1 MAEMKQ
7 STSIR
12 PTLGVPGSI
21 GSNDA
26 QLNIVDLFRVPERFM
41 RSVHL
46 ERDFDDSQ
54 FLSRYVLTPPM
65 QELLS
70 RIAGGVQPGSSHR
83 AWRVTGDYGTGK
95 SSFALMLA
103 QLLQD
108 PTSPSTELIRHAIE
122 EEGGTSLLDG
132 VRMLPVLVTGAR
144 EPLVPSVAR
153 ALRRS
158 LERLRGRRRKTRVL
172 EDLEAQADAVILSA
186 DHTQLLDLLEQVGCY
201 STERGWSGVFLVL
214 DELGK
219 FLEYAAIRPDEE
231 DLYIL
236 QRLAEGAARDRGF
249 ALVVLGLLH
258 QGFHAYAES
267 LPSTTRQEWE
277 KVAGRYGEIT
287 FDQPLSHVAALV
299 TQALSVDQTL
309 VPSDVDDAGHA
320 VQAATQKTGWYGT
333 SEWTPTALDLYPL
346 HPTVLP
352 VMVRFFARFGQ
363 HERSLFSFLLSS
375 EPFGLQSFAARP
387 ATGHAWYRLP
397 DFYDYIRGTFGYQLS
412 ASSYRG
418 HWLRIVET
426 LDGMSDVDAL
436 QLRVLKA
443 VAVLNVLDADHLLPT
458 DNVLAVALADGDES
472 RAISRAVASLKRRGL
487 LFNRGPS
494 GGYRLW
500 PSTSVD
506 LVSAFETAKRAV
518 GSSDRLVARVR
529 PYLGQSS
536 VVARRHY
543 IERGTLRHFEIRY
556 ADSATLLETIEQPTE
571 ADGLV
576 VVVLCDSS
584 DEHLIIRNMVLAIDG
599 AAHRQVVIAVPP
611 PLRGVAAELLDAQC
625 WQWVADNTPELN
637 HDVYAAGEV
646 ARQVSASRRALL
658 RTLDSLLGFRGGD
671 ASDVEWWHCGRLVKL
686 PLRGKLSALLSD
698 ISDELYCDGPRI
710 HNELLNRRA
719 LSSAASSARLRLVER
734 MFTSA
739 DAPSLGIDQSKAPP
753 EKSMYLSV
761 LSAGKVHREDMGQL
775 VLAEPPQDEDP
786 LHLRP
791 ALTQII
797 VLLEQANGRRVA
809 VTEILDVLQ
818 GPPYGVRTGVAPLLL
833 AITMVAHAH
842 EIAMYENGTFLQQF
856 NAHDFLRLTKQPSAF
871 DAQLCRVA
879 GIRMEV
885 FRLLARIFAEEH
897 SGDRE
902 YELLDVVR
910 PLSVFAAQLPG
921 YTRRKSNLS
930 EPAKSVRDALLAA
943 REPATLVFEALPAA
957 CGLAP
962 IPMNGSPIDGLG
974 QRFVSELQSAVLSLR
989 DTYPQ
994 LLERVRH
1001 QIALGLGEGISRPN
1015 RVQVAQRASRVNLA
1029 AVEPRLQGFARCLA
1043 DSALADDAWSE
1054 RVASFVAAK
1063 PPAQW
1068 TTADENGA
1076 MNQIDVLTAMF
1087 CRLEAIIFDGNGS
1100 DPHVNA
1106 FRLGLTRSDGVEV
1119 ARVVRI
1125 REEDEIRVQRLATGV
1140 EGVLA
1145 EAGGLKLAAV
1155 SRALWNILSDD
1166 DHGGRISPAED
1177 SPTVGDSTGEQQ

>member
-7 STSIR
+7 PTSNR
-12 PTLGVPGSI
+12 PTQGAPGAN

-26 QLNIVDLFRVPERFM
+26 HSDIVQLFQVPERFM

-65 QELLS
+65 QALLS
-70 RIAGGVQPGSSHR
+70 RIVGGVQPGSPHR

-103 QLLQD
+103 RLLYD
-108 PTSPSTELIRHAIE
+108 PTSPSTELIRQAIE
-122 EEGGTSLLDG
+122 EEGRTDLLDG

-153 ALRRS
+153 ALRRT
-158 LERLRGRRRKTRVL
+158 LERLRGRRRKTKVL
-172 EDLEAQADAVILSA
+172 VDLEAQADAVILSA
-186 DHTQLLDLLEQVGCY
+186 DHSQLLDLLEQVGYY
-201 STERGWSGVFLVL
+201 STKRGWSGVFLVL

-219 FLEYAAIRPDEE
+219 FLEYAALWPDKE

-236 QRLAEGAARDRGF
+236 QRLAEGAARDKGF

-267 LPSTTRQEWE
+267 LPSIMRQEWE

-299 TQALSVDQTL
+299 TQALNIDQTL
-309 VPSDVDDAGHA
+309 MPRDVDEAVHT
-320 VQAATQKTGWYGT
+320 VQAATLRTGWYGT
-333 SEWTPTALDLYPL
+333 PEWTPAALDLYPL

-352 VMVRFFARFGQ
+352 VLVRFFARFGQ

-387 ATGHAWYRLP
+387 ANGHAWYRLP

-418 HWLRIVET
+418 HWLRIIET
-426 LDGMSDVDAL
+426 IDGMSAVDDL
-436 QLRVLKA
+436 RLRVLKA

-458 DNVLAVALADGDES
+458 DTVLAAALADGDES
-472 RAISRAVASLKRRGL
+472 RAVSRAVESLKHRGL
-487 LFNRGPS
+487 LFNRGTS

-556 ADSATLLETIEQPTE
+556 ADSATLLETIEQPME

-576 VVVLCDSS
+576 VVALCDSP
-584 DEHLIIRNMVLAIDG
+584 DEHHTIRNMVSTIDG
-599 AAHRQVVIAVPP
+599 AAHRQVLLAVPP

-637 HDVYAAGEV
+637 HDAYAAGEV

-671 ASDVEWWHCGRLVKL
+671 ASDVEWWHCGRLVEL

-698 ISDELYCDGPRI
+698 ISDELYCDAPRI

-719 LSSAASSARLRLVER
+719 LSSAASAARLRLVER
-734 MFTSA
+734 MFASA
-739 DAPSLGIDQSKAPP
+739 DAPSLGIDQDKAPP

-761 LSAGKVHREDMGQL
+761 LSAGKVHREEMGQL
-775 VLAEPPQDEDP
+775 VLAEPPGHDDP

-791 ALTQII
+791 ALTQI
-797 VLLEQANGRRVA
+797 VDLLEQANGRRVA
-809 VTEILDVLQ
+809 ATEILDVLQ
-818 GPPYGVRTGVAPLLL
+818 SPPYGVRPGVAPLLL

-871 DAQLCRVA
+871 EAQLCRVA
-879 GIRMEV
+879 GVRMEV

-910 PLSVFAAQLPG
+910 PLSVFAAQLPE
-921 YTRRKSNLS
+921 YTRRRSNLP
-930 EPAKSVRDALLAA
+930 EPAKSVRDALLTA
-943 REPATLVFEALPAA
+943 REPATLVFETLPVA
-957 CGLAP
+957 CGFDPYTLD
-962 IPMNGSPIDGLG
+962 GSVNDGREGL
-974 QRFVSELQSAVLSLR
+974 FVDALQGAVADLQA
-989 DTYPQ
+989 DYPQ
-994 LLERVRH
+994 LLGSIRDKIATGLAAGSVR
-1001 QIALGLGEGISRPN
+1001 PD
-1015 RVQVAQRASRVNLA
+1015 RVQITRRASRVMIA
-1029 AVEPRLQGFARCLA
+1029 AREARLQSFARSLA
-1043 DSALADDAWSE
+1043 DSVLADDSWAE
-1054 RVASFVAAK
+1054 RIGSVVASK
-1063 PPAQW
+1063 PPSRW
-1068 TTADENGA
+1068 TVTDKTRAMEDLDLLVGTFNRTEATAFGRGTVYLDPTA
-1076 MNQIDVLTAMF
+1076 VRIALTNA
-1087 CRLEAIIFDGNGS
+1087 DGNE
-1100 DPHVNA
+1100 
-1106 FRLGLTRSDGVEV
+1106 RSQIV
-1119 ARVVRI
+1119 RVVSKDVVSVKELSEQLRATMNGI
-1125 REEDEIRVQRLATGV
+1125 ERADIRLAAIARLLKEDLLGGCEPDNAS
-1140 EGVLA
+1140 EG
-1145 EAGGLKLAAV
+1145 
-1155 SRALWNILSDD
+1155 SI
-1166 DHGGRISPAED
+1166 
-1177 SPTVGDSTGEQQ
+1177 

>member
-7 STSIR
+7 PTSIR
-12 PTLGVPGSI
+12 PTLGAPGAN
-21 GSNDA
+21 GSNNAKPDIV
-26 QLNIVDLFRVPERFM
+26 QLFQVPERFM

-65 QELLS
+65 QALLS
-70 RIAGGVQPGSSHR
+70 RIVGGVQPGSSHR

-103 QLLQD
+103 RLLHD
-108 PTSPSTELIRHAIE
+108 PTSPSIELIRQAIE
-122 EEGGTSLLDG
+122 EEGRTSLLDG

-158 LERLRGRRRKTRVL
+158 LERLRCRRRKTRVL

-186 DHTQLLDLLEQVGCY
+186 DHSQLLDLLEQVGRY
-201 STERGWSGVFLVL
+201 STKRGWSGVFLVL

-219 FLEYAAIRPDEE
+219 FLEYAALRPDQE

-236 QRLAEGAARDRGF
+236 QRLAEGSARDRGF
-249 ALVVLGLLH
+249 VLVVLGLLH

-267 LPSTTRQEWE
+267 LPSTMRQEWE

-299 TQALSVDQTL
+299 TQALNIDQAL
-309 VPSDVDDAGHA
+309 VPRDVDEAVCA
-320 VQAATQKTGWYGT
+320 VQAATVRTGWYGT
-333 SEWTPTALDLYPL
+333 EEWTPTALNLYPL

-352 VMVRFFARFGQ
+352 VLVRFFARFGQ

-387 ATGHAWYRLP
+387 ANGHVWYRLP

-426 LDGMSDVDAL
+426 IDGMSDVEDL
-436 QLRVLKA
+436 QLKVLKA

-458 DNVLAVALADGDES
+458 GTVLAAALADGDES
-472 RAISRAVASLKRRGL
+472 RAVSRAVESLKHRRL
-487 LFNRGPS
+487 LFNRGTS

-506 LVSAFETAKRAV
+506 LVSAFETAKRAM

-536 VVARRHY
+536 AVARRHY

-556 ADSATLLETIEQPTE
+556 ADSSTLQEAIEQPTE

-576 VVVLCDSS
+576 VVVLCDSL
-584 DEHLIIRNMVLAIDG
+584 DEYLTIRNMVSIIDG
-599 AAHRQVVIAVPP
+599 AAHRQVVLAVPP
-611 PLRGVAAELLDAQC
+611 PLQGVAAELLDAQC
-625 WQWVADNTPELN
+625 WQWVADNMPELN
-637 HDVYAAGEV
+637 HDSYAAGEV

-671 ASDVEWWHCGRLVKL
+671 ASDVEWWHCGRLVEL

-698 ISDELYCDGPRI
+698 ISDEIYCDAPHI

-719 LSSAASSARLRLVER
+719 LSSAASAARLRLVER
-734 MFTSA
+734 MFASA
-739 DAPSLGIDQSKAPP
+739 DAPSLGIDQDKAPP

-761 LSAGKVHREDMGQL
+761 LSAGKVHREEMGQF
-775 VLAEPPQDEDP
+775 VLAEPSEHDDP

-791 ALTQII
+791 ALTQI
-797 VLLEQANGRRVA
+797 VDLLEQANGRRVA

-818 GPPYGVRTGVAPLLL
+818 SPPYGVRPGVAPLLL

-842 EIAMYENGTFLQQF
+842 EIAIYENGTFLQRF

-871 DAQLCRVA
+871 EAQLCRVV
-879 GIRMEV
+879 GVRMEV

-902 YELLDVVR
+902 HELLDVVR

-930 EPAKSVRDALLAA
+930 EPAKSVRDALLTA

-957 CGLAP
+957 CGLDP
-962 IPMNGSPIDGLG
+962 IPMNGSPTDGLG
-974 QRFVSELQSAVLSLR
+974 QRFVAELQSATLSLR

-1001 QIALGLGEGISRPN
+1001 QITLGLGEGNSRPT
-1015 RVQVAQRASRVNLA
+1015 RLQVAQRASRVNLA
-1029 AVEPRLQGFARCLA
+1029 AVEPQLQGFARCLA
-1043 DSALADDAWSE
+1043 DSALADDAWAE

-1076 MNQIDVLTAMF
+1076 MNQLDILTAMF
-1087 CRLEAIIFDGNGS
+1087 CRLEAIIFDSNSS
-1100 DPHVNA
+1100 DPHANA
-1106 FRLGLTRSDGVEV
+1106 FRLGLTRSDGIEV
-1119 ARVVRI
+1119 AKVVRV
-1125 REEDEIRVQRLATGV
+1125 REEDEVRVRRLATGV
-1140 EGVLA
+1140 ERVVA

-1155 SRALWNILSDD
+1155 SRALWNILTDD
-1166 DHGGRISPAED
+1166 DEGDRISPAGD
-1177 SPTVGDSTGEQQ
+1177 STTVGDSTGERQ

>member
-7 STSIR
+7 STSVQ
-12 PTLGVPGSI
+12 PTLSAPEAN
-21 GSNDA
+21 GSNDVRPDIV
-26 QLNIVDLFRVPERFM
+26 QLFQVPERFM

-65 QELLS
+65 QALLS
-70 RIAGGVQPGSSHR
+70 RIVGGVQPGSAHR
-83 AWRVTGDYGTGK
+83 AWRITGDYGTGK

-103 QLLQD
+103 RLLHD
-108 PTSPSTELIRHAIE
+108 PTSPSIELIREAVE
-122 EEGGTSLLDG
+122 EEGRASLFDG
-132 VRMLPVLVTGAR
+132 VRMLPILVTGAR

-186 DHTQLLDLLEQVGCY
+186 DHSQLLDLLEQVGCY
-201 STERGWSGVFLVL
+201 STKRGWSGVFLVL

-219 FLEYAAIRPDEE
+219 FLEYAALRPDKE

-267 LPSTTRQEWE
+267 LPSTMRQEWE

-287 FDQPLSHVAALV
+287 FDQPLSHVTALV
-299 TQALSVDQTL
+299 SQALNINETL
-309 VPSDVDDAGHA
+309 VPRDVDKAVHA
-320 VQAATQKTGWYGT
+320 VHAATLRTGWYG
-333 SEWTPTALDLYPL
+333 SPEWTPSALDLYPL

-352 VMVRFFARFGQ
+352 VLVRFFARFGQ

-387 ATGHAWYRLP
+387 ANGHTWYRLP

-426 LDGMSDVDAL
+426 IDGMSDVDDL

-458 DNVLAVALADGDES
+458 DTVLAAALAGGDES
-472 RAISRAVASLKRRGL
+472 RAVSRAVESLKHRGL
-487 LFNRGPS
+487 LFNRGTS

-556 ADSATLLETIEQPTE
+556 ADSATLQETIERSTE

-576 VVVLCDSS
+576 VVVLCDSP
-584 DEHLIIRNMVLAIDG
+584 DEHLAIRNMVSTVDG
-599 AAHRQVVIAVPP
+599 AAHRQVVLAVPP

-637 HDVYAAGEV
+637 HDAYAASEV

-671 ASDVEWWHCGRLVKL
+671 ADDVEWWHCGRLVEL
-686 PLRGKLSALLSD
+686 PLRGKLSALLSG
-698 ISDELYCDGPRI
+698 ISDEVYCDAPRI

-719 LSSAASSARLRLVER
+719 LSSAASAARLRLVER

-739 DAPSLGIDQSKAPP
+739 DAPSLGIDQGKAPP

-761 LSAGKVHREDMGQL
+761 LSAGKVHREEMGQL

-797 VLLEQANGRRVA
+797 VLLEQANGSRVA

-818 GPPYGVRTGVAPLLL
+818 SPPYGVRAGVAPLLL
-833 AITMVAHAH
+833 AITMVAHAY

-871 DAQLCRVA
+871 EAQLCRVA
-879 GIRMEV
+879 GVRMEV
-885 FRLLARIFAEEH
+885 FRLLTRVFADEH
-897 SGDRE
+897 SNDRE

-910 PLSVFAAQLPG
+910 PLSVFAAQLPE
-921 YTRRKSNLS
+921 YTRRNTSLQ
-930 EPAKSVRDALLAA
+930 EPAKSVLNALLTA
-943 REPATLVFEALPAA
+943 REPATLVFEALPVA
-957 CGLAP
+957 CGLDP
-962 IPMNGSPIDGLG
+962 FLIDGSVNEGRGYL
-974 QRFVSELQSAVLSLR
+974 FVDVLKAAVDALQS
-989 DTYPQ
+989 DYPR
-994 LLERVRH
+994 LLESIRDKVAVGVGAGGSQLHRS
-1001 QIALGLGEGISRPN
+1001 QIAR
-1015 RVQVAQRASRVNLA
+1015 RASMVMLA
-1029 AVEPRLQGFARCLA
+1029 AREPRLQTFARSLA
-1043 DSALADDAWSE
+1043 DSGLSDDSWAE
-1054 RVASFVAAK
+1054 RIGSVIVSK
-1063 PPAQW
+1063 PPSRWTVTDRARAMDEIDLLVDTFNRTEATAFGRGVDIPDLNALRITL
-1068 TTADENGA
+1068 TTADGNETA
-1076 MNQIDVLTAMF
+1076 QIVRVL
-1087 CRLEAIIFDGNGS
+1087 S
-1100 DPHVNA
+1100 
-1106 FRLGLTRSDGVEV
+1106 
-1119 ARVVRI
+1119 
-1125 REEDEIRVQRLATGV
+1125 EDEGSVQ
-1140 EGVLA
+1140 ELA
-1145 EAGGLKLAAV
+1145 EQLRATLNDSGRPDLWLAAMT
-1155 SRALWNILSDD
+1155 RMLKNDLLKDLY
-1166 DHGGRISPAED
+1166 PLND
-1177 SPTVGDSTGEQQ
+1177 SQGSV